1 MVVSTALHD
10 SVVQP
15 STCIPAN
22 RWVSGSLLADCW
34 VQGDGASV
42 PKWMRKFPWKSGWG
56 SVGSVYN
63 LGQPTAH
70 GVFGWE
76 LFVCVCVFDF
86 YNKVNLFVCNCYF
99 LNKVTRHQ
107 PFCYFLEL
115 SFVYISVDF
124 LCGEPL

>member
-56 SVGSVYN
+56 SVGLVYN

-86 YNKVNLFVCNCYF
+86 DNKVNLFVCNCYF

-107 PFCYFLEL
+107 PFCYLLDL
-115 SFVYISVDF
+115 SFVFIPVDF